1 MRGLESAK
9 SLVMRRRT
17 FLSTGLAAAAAGV
30 AISCRHDVP
39 GRNWRFFTNDEAGT
53 VDAVCA
59 QIIPADRDAGARE
72 ARVVAYIDIQL
83 TKHFRKYQRTYR
95 QGIAGVDSDSLQR
108 FGKRF
113 VDLPPG
119 QQTEVLKGIEQNAAA
134 FFALILDHTRQG
146 FYGDPR
152 HGGNY
157 QMASWKMLKIPFP
170 PVRGRQHYDG

>member
-1 MRGLESAK
+1 
-9 SLVMRRRT
+9 MRRRT
-17 FLSTGLAAAAAGV
+17 FLSTGLAAAAAGTTI
-30 AISCRHDVP
+30 AC
-39 GRNWRFFTNDEAGT
+39 GRSSHGSRWRFFTDEEART
-53 VDAVCA
+53 VDAICA

-72 ARVVAYIDIQL
+72 ARVVEYIDIQL
-83 TKHFRKYQRTYR
+83 TRHLRKHQRTYR
-95 QGIAGVDSDSLQR
+95 RGIAAVDAASIKA

-119 QQTEVLKGIEQNAAA
+119 EQTDVLKGIEQSSPS

-157 QMASWKMLKIPFP
+157 KMASWKMLKLPFP
-170 PVRGRQHYDG
+170 PLRGRQHFEG